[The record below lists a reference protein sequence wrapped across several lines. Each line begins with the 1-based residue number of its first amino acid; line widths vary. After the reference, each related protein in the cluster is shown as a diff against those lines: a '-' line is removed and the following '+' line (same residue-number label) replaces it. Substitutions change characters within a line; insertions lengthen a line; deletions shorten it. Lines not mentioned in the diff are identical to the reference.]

1 MDSPRRTLVKSL
13 LWTLIGLV
21 TMGLVGFAFTGSL
34 ASGGGM
40 AAINALIGLAMY
52 ALYERLWAAISWGRD
67 A

>member
-1 MDSPRRTLVKSL
+1 MDTPRRTLVKSL

-21 TMGLVGFAFTGSL
+21 TMALVGFVFTGSL

-40 AAINALIGLAMY
+40 AAVNAAIGLAMY